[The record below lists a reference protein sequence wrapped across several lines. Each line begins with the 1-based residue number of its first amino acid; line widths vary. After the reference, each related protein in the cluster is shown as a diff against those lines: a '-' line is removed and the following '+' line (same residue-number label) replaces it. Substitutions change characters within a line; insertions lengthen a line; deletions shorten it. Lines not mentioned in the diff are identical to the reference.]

1 MLYKSF
7 FLLGLIL
14 CLSLTI
20 ACSDDVNS
28 SNNNSPITETQAVQK
43 AQQTNPGTVTKTEL
57 TTHNGVKVYEVYM
70 ITTSGGELKIKYRVD
85 DGTMV
90 EMKGTSPSF
99 DYEVD
104 PGMNLIKYSSAKSI
118 ALNAKSGNVQLWKLE
133 IDESDNRWEYRF
145 FIRSAGQ
152 DSEIRINATTGVVL
166 RIK

>member
-7 FLLGLIL
+7 FLLGFFLS
-14 CLSLTI
+14 LSLTI

-28 SNNNSPITETQAVQK
+28 SNNNSPISETQAVQK

-57 TTHNGVKVYEVYM
+57 TTHNGVKVWEVYM
-70 ITTSGGELKIKYRVD
+70 ITTSGGELKIKYRVA

-99 DYEVD
+99 DYEVE

-118 ALNAKSGNVQLWKLE
+118 ALNAKSGEIQLWKLE
-133 IDESDNRWEYRF
+133 KDESDNRWEYRF

-152 DSEIRINATTGVVL
+152 DWEIRINAVTGVVL